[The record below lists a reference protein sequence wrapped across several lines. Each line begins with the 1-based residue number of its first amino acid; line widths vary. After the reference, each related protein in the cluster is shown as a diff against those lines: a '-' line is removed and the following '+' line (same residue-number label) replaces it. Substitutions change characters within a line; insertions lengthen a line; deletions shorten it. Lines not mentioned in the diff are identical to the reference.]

1 MTWSLLNVTKQ
12 DAVKSLLDDIENC
25 NVGRPDF
32 TPALP
37 REKVESIIHA
47 LIWLLACRGSDTA
60 AAYASD
66 ALYYSLGDETIEWLI
81 SRRDFE
87 ARMKAMQQEPRT

>member
-1 MTWSLLNVTKQ
+1 MTWSLLNLTKR
-12 DAVKSLLDDIENC
+12 DAVKSLLDDIENS
-25 NVGRPDF
+25 NVGRPYF

-47 LIWLLACRGSDTA
+47 LIWLLACRESDTA

-66 ALYYSLGDETIEWLI
+66 ALYYSLGDDTIKWLV
-81 SRRDFE
+81 SRRDYE
-87 ARMKAMQQEPRT
+87 ARIKAMQEPRT